1 MGVAA
6 EIRTATPSFFQRLRL
21 STAKLPTAL
30 AVLVNRVGSI
40 LPSPNSEHVPLEYRP
55 QHSRIG
61 LLAQRSKKK
70 QTRPRRQIHPE
81 NGPER
86 AFGMALREF
95 RKATGI
101 SQEQF
106 ALDGGFDRTYIS
118 LLERGISSPTIR
130 ALFKLAQMLQVAP
143 SEVVRRTEAL
153 MTDERMPPKK
163 RTALAPTSR

>member
-1 MGVAA
+1 
-6 EIRTATPSFFQRLRL
+6 
-21 STAKLPTAL
+21 
-30 AVLVNRVGSI
+30 
-40 LPSPNSEHVPLEYRP
+40 
-55 QHSRIG
+55 
-61 LLAQRSKKK
+61 LAQRSKKK